1 MRSFFFVVFL
11 RRRHFWCGQWR
22 RPKTGDR
29 GNRTPGLNYAKVALY
44 HWAISPFSLL
54 LISLSWPFQYWW
66 LPFIIHAEMKFT
78 HRPYPKLFEIRRRH
92 SRSPMSPLS
101 PHPFPP
107 LLVFRLINNL
117 ANVCAKTTT
126 TKKKKTSTNCWQP
139 TLRLSSSWK
148 GGWTLLRWRCR
159 NRKSTLAM
167 VV

>member
-1 MRSFFFVVFL
+1 MIKASIRISGLSMRSFFFVVFL

-126 TKKKKTSTNCWQP
+126 TTTKKKKN
-139 TLRLSSSWK
+139 K
-148 GGWTLLRWRCR
+148 HELLATHPSPIFLLKRW
-159 NRKSTLAM
+159 LDAP
-167 VV
+167 